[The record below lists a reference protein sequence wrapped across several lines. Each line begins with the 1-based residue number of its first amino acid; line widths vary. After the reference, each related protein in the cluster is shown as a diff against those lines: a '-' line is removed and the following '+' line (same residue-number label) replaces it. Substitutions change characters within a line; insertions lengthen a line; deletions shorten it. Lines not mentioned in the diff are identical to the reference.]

1 MHTATSHTHTGGAPK
16 TAAWSLG
23 ANVLYTLSG
32 LAHLRWQRFLF
43 RCSAITMFWWQMV
56 LFEIT
61 ECMCVFSYL
70 YFIFNVCVATVF
82 LGGRGFEYC
91 LGVMIYLLARRL
103 QRSHCPSQATP
114 TLFALT
120 EINGRD
126 KILHILISRIMNHTK
141 TMTIKLSQHL
151 WKHWRV

>member
-1 MHTATSHTHTGGAPK
+1 
-16 TAAWSLG
+16 
-23 ANVLYTLSG
+23 
-32 LAHLRWQRFLF
+32 
-43 RCSAITMFWWQMV
+43 MV

-61 ECMCVFSYL
+61 ECMCVFF
-70 YFIFNVCVATVF
+70 FIYTLFLMCVLQQFF

-120 EINGRD
+120 EINGGD

-151 WKHWRV
+151 